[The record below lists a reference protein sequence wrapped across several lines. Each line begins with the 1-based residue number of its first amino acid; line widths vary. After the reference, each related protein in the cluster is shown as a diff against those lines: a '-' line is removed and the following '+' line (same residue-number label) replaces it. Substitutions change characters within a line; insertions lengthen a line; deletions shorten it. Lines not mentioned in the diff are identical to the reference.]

1 MSAAVYTARE
11 ARARFAELL
20 RRVRNG
26 ETVAVSYRG
35 APVAEIRP
43 QAEASAPP
51 PVVDGARQTVSPGED
66 GAGDQAISPVEVAA
80 EQAVSPGEEDTGQ
93 ASSVEQGAPEQGG
106 VDLSVFDF
114 PPAAKDEAE
123 LEALLA
129 DMRRRGVLAPSSQP
143 KRPFKPVC
151 VAPGALERAQEP
163 KPTLPITGEDAAN
176 AAGEGTAVGAP
187 PACQWGFGAARGA
200 VVVWGHASHGRRS
213 RRSGRR
219 S

>member
-1 MSAAVYTARE
+1 MSAVVYTARE

-43 QAEASAPP
+43 QAEAPAHP
-51 PVVDGARQTVSPGED
+51 PVGDGAASAISLVEQ
-66 GAGDQAISPVEVAA
+66 GAGASAISL
-80 EQAVSPGEEDTGQ
+80 
-93 ASSVEQGAPEQGG
+93 VEQGAPEQGG

-123 LEALLA
+123 LEARLA

-151 VAPGALERAQEP
+151 IVPGALERFLAER
-163 KPTLPITGEDAAN
+163 D
-176 AAGEGTAVGAP
+176 
-187 PACQWGFGAARGA
+187 
-200 VVVWGHASHGRRS
+200 
-213 RRSGRR
+213 
-219 S
+219 